1 VRIHLFGRRGEHD
14 VYAALAKLVCIT
26 LEITG
31 ILLKVLS
38 GTELRRVYED
48 GGDGVVCM
56 LQCKIHERE
65 VPTVERTHRRN
76 KTNGLAS
83 SVYGIGIGLHL

>member
-1 VRIHLFGRRGEHD
+1 LGRRSEHD
-14 VYAALAKLVCIT
+14 VYAAPAKLVCIA

-31 ILLKVLS
+31 ILLEVLS

-48 GGDGVVCM
+48 GSDGVVCM

-65 VPTVERTHRRN
+65 VPAVERTHRRN
-76 KTNGLAS
+76 EANGLAG
-83 SVYGIGIGLHL
+83 SVYGIRIGLHL